1 MDRPLLYLVFFFAG
15 VGIGVQGAV
24 ALVVTT
30 VCLAF
35 SAVFLRFAN
44 ARSAVTDSLSEHAY
58 AIYFVH
64 YVFVVWLQYALLG
77 AAMPAIAKGVL
88 VFAGTLLLSWG
99 VAAGAGRLALLA
111 QKSQALLQA
120 HN

>member
-1 MDRPLLYLVFFFAG
+1 
-15 VGIGVQGAV
+15 
-24 ALVVTT
+24 
-30 VCLAF
+30 
-35 SAVFLRFAN
+35 
-44 ARSAVTDSLSEHAY
+44 
-58 AIYFVH
+58 
-64 YVFVVWLQYALLG
+64 VVWLQYALLG